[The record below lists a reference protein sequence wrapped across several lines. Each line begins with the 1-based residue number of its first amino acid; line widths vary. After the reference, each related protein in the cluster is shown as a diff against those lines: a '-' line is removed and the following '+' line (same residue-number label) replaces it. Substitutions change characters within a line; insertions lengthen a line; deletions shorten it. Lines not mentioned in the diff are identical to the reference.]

1 MKEYNIIL
9 KELFLIVVVVE
20 VWGCVLQ
27 NLCVIFYFD
36 NVVVVNIVNVQ
47 ILKDLK
53 IMILVRRLVLV
64 FMKYNILFFVEYILG
79 LFNILFDLFL
89 WLQVKKFLEVLLD
102 SEDELIVILSYFLQ
116 LFKIQLLF

>member
-20 VWGCVLQ
+20 VWGYVLQ

-89 WLQVKKFLEVLLD
+89 WLQVKIFLEVLLD

>member
-89 WLQVKKFLEVLLD
+89 WLQVKRFLEVLLD

>member
-20 VWGCVLQ
+20 VWGYVLQ